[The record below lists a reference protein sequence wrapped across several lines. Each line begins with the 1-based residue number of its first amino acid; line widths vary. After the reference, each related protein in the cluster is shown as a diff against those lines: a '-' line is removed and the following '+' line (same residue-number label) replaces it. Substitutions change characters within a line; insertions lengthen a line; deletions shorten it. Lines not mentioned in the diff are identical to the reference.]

1 MTVMKRRL
9 TTILAA
15 DIVNF
20 SRLIGA
26 DEEGVLSRRRQH
38 QAEVILPLLNDHGGR
53 VANTAGDSWLIEFPS
68 AVEALRFAIQGQTK
82 VEALNAELEEQARIR
97 YRIGINVGDVVAEGD
112 DLLGDGVNIAARLEA
127 LAPAGG
133 VVISRSVRDQVRDRL
148 DLDLQDLGELEVKNI
163 ARPVRA
169 FQVIRDGEE
178 RMAPPGGRPRLRT
191 PVILAAVLA
200 VILTIGS
207 LYWMRQPD
215 FDPVAP
221 ETMALT
227 LPDRPSIAV
236 LPFTTLGDDAS
247 ADWISDGITENII
260 STLSLAPDML
270 VIGRATAFT
279 YKGRLVEPAEV
290 ATDLGVRYVL
300 SGSVLKSGEKVR
312 VTAELSDA
320 IKGEQLWSIKEDS
333 DNKNI
338 FDVQDRIA
346 ESLFLEMQVSLTVG
360 ESNRTITALA
370 GDFQTSV
377 RVIQGRDAFQRFDP
391 AGHREAERI
400 WTELH
405 ETNPH
410 SPIGPYLLAWL
421 PWQRVIIGLADD
433 PAVEFD
439 ESRRLVAK
447 ALSMQE
453 WGDPYTLIALIESAT
468 GNYDEANAAATR
480 AIKLSPGGAD
490 VNAIGGVALFQSGD
504 TKRGI
509 EHMLKGMRLEP
520 DYPEW
525 LPGALY
531 PALLED
537 GKYDDVISLTK
548 SVLGRDMRDARAHP
562 QAYAG
567 LVAAYALKG
576 DLENARQI
584 VSNLKTENP
593 NLNVA
598 DVTRLFSLQS
608 QSPRP
613 FHEVLIN
620 SLETVGVP
628 RAVD

>member
-1 MTVMKRRL
+1 MKRQL

-148 DLDLQDLGELEVKNI
+148 DLDLHDLGELEVKNI

-178 RMAPPGGRPRLRT
+178 RMAPPGARPRLRT
-191 PVILAAVLA
+191 PVMLAAVLA

-338 FDVQDRIA
+338 LYVQDRIA

-410 SPIGPYLLAWL
+410 SPIGPYLLGWL

-468 GNYDEANAAATR
+468 GNYDEANTAATR

-490 VNAIGGVALFQSGD
+490 ANAIGGVALFQSGD